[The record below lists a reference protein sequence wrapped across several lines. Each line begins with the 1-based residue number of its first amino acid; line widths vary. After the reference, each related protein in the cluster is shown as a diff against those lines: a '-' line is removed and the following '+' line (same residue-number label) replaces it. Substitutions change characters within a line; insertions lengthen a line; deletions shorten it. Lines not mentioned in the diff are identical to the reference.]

1 MRIRRLLAVANLEIR
16 SRSKGSEG
24 LRFVGLALVLLLPAG
39 LLPSPFEGK
48 IRLLYEDFRP
58 GDLLPAPPSPVPGQT
73 RIGVQG
79 NIPSSLRNFLVED
92 RKAPVA
98 VTGNSPVIVLANEI
112 PAGLRGV
119 LATLE
124 GPGSPDVR
132 RFRSPIENPGR
143 SLLLAILAMSLLAG
157 PIAESLPGE
166 RARRT
171 LEVLLS
177 AGITRFELLGGKWL
191 TWTMAATTTAWFS
204 SALGCWRGLQ
214 EPGWWI
220 LGLPLFL
227 GCAVALS
234 LWLVRL
240 ADDVVGGTAA
250 PMRVLPIVTSVTAIV
265 AGVLSPGYPILA
277 AAVPIGGPL
286 LLAAALLT
294 TPVQAAVASASA
306 AVTVGLFLAATAKD
320 LGQADGAKG
329 PHRFGALGLGLV
341 ATLLWW
347 LILAG
352 PGIWE
357 AGGDL
362 VVAGPGER
370 AVFAGGLALAGC
382 AVAAWARD
390 PERIQSVRVLAST
403 PAWRMAAA
411 VLVGVLLA
419 AGGPLRSLFASPP
432 SYLMPMLD
440 RLHDGALPYA
450 MLGSSPAIF
459 VAALVSIAGQAL
471 LFRNVLPFRLG
482 WMGSALVWAVAVC
495 PLAPWSALVASL
507 ALGILAA
514 RFGAV
519 AALVAH
525 LTWAVCLAVGPDGGV
540 LATMGGGVAPIGG
553 VVTSVGGD
561 FMPMSMDATGSILL
575 QAAALAVALAAT
587 RWAHGSP
594 MRHHL

>member
-1 MRIRRLLAVANLEIR
+1 MRFRRVLAVANLELR

-24 LRFVGLALVLLLPAG
+24 LRFVALALVLLLPAG
-39 LLPSPFEGK
+39 LLPSPLEGR
-48 IRLLYEDFRP
+48 IRLINREFRP
-58 GDLLPAPPSPVPGQT
+58 GQLLPGPPSPVAGETSIPVRGDIPEAL
-73 RIGVQG
+73 RGFLVQG
-79 NIPSSLRNFLVED
+79 ES
-92 RKAPVA
+92 APVTI
-98 VTGNSPVIVLANEI
+98 TGESPVVLTANEI

-119 LATLE
+119 LATME
-124 GPGSPDVR
+124 GPESPVVR
-132 RFRSPIENPGR
+132 RFRSPFEVPGR

-171 LEVLLS
+171 LEVMLS

-191 TWTMAATTTAWFS
+191 TWTVIATSTAWFS
-204 SALGCWRGLQ
+204 AALGCWRGLQ

-220 LGLPLFL
+220 AGLPLFL
-227 GCAVALS
+227 GGTVALS

-250 PMRVLPIVTSVTAIV
+250 PMRVLPVVTSATAIV
-265 AGVLSPGYPILA
+265 AGFLTPGYPNFA

-286 LLAAALLT
+286 LLAAGLLT
-294 TPVQAAVASASA
+294 TPLQAAVATASSA
-306 AVTVGLFLAATAKD
+306 ATVGVLLAATAKD
-320 LGQADGAKG
+320 LGQVGGAKG
-329 PHRFGALGLGLV
+329 PHRYGAIGLGLV

-347 LILAG
+347 LTIAG

-362 VVAGPGER
+362 VVAGPPER
-370 AVFAGGLALAGC
+370 GVFAGGLALAVC

-390 PERIQSVRVLAST
+390 PERLQSARVLAST
-403 PAWRMAAA
+403 PASRIAAS

-419 AGGPLRSLFASPP
+419 AGGPLRALFSSPP
-432 SYLMPMLD
+432 SWLMPMTE
-440 RLHDGALPYA
+440 RLQDGALPFE
-450 MLGSSPAIF
+450 MLRSSPLAIA
-459 VAALVSIAGQAL
+459 AALTSVAGQAL

-482 WMGSALVWAVAVC
+482 WMGSAFVWALAVC

-507 ALGILAA
+507 ALGILAS

-525 LTWAVCLAVGPDGGV
+525 LTWAMGLATWPDDGV
-540 LATMGGGVAPIGG
+540 LASAGGAF
-553 VVTSVGGD
+553 T
-561 FMPMSMDATGSILL
+561 PMTMDATGSILL

-587 RWAHGSP
+587 RWAPGSP
-594 MRHHL
+594 MRHQL